1 MVCPSHDHTP
11 AGTSPSEGLRVTV
24 LGAALN
30 ILLVLLKFVVGIT
43 GGSRALVADAAHSLS
58 DLVSDVVVAWG
69 LIVGSRPTD
78 DSHHYGHAKVE
89 LLAELIL
96 GFILLVGGLGILVN
110 SLRVI
115 MSGHPTSP
123 SVLVLPVA
131 ALSVLVKEYLFK
143 VTMRTAR
150 KTGSTSLV
158 ANAWHHRSDSLT
170 SLGVLVGAGAA
181 VIHPSFAVADA
192 LVGALVAAVVIK
204 IGVEIGWE
212 AAARLVDTAPGQ
224 DYVMRTERVILQ
236 VPKTRSVRDMKMRYV
251 GQRIAVEVHLGLDPE
266 MPVRESHD
274 VARAVKK
281 AIMERDSRV
290 FDVVVH
296 VEPEERS
303 FTSGSA

>member
-1 MVCPSHDHTP
+1 M
-11 AGTSPSEGLRVTV
+11 TV